1 MLSSRRAMCRS
12 SSSEHCL
19 LSTSQHFQDS
29 LHFGDCPCIQALMSV
44 PQGMLCFPTLRLIH
58 HYQPQ
63 TCLEFVLALRD
74 FLSSCRDF
82 EKEALQKQREAGPVL
97 DKVRLAEDTVEAA
110 EDQVRRAQEYAK
122 SAEDELRA
130 ATEQLR

>member
-1 MLSSRRAMCRS
+1 MPGPREGSGI
-12 SSSEHCL
+12 H
-19 LSTSQHFQDS
+19 QHQ
-29 LHFGDCPCIQALMSV
+29 L
-44 PQGMLCFPTLRLIH
+44 
-58 HYQPQ
+58 Q
-63 TCLEFVLALRD
+63 TCPEFVLALHEVHC
-74 FLSSCRDF
+74 LCRDL
-82 EKEALQKQREAGPVL
+82 EREASQKQREAGPVL